1 MMKKYFK
8 FQQGTII
15 DYNKNT
21 SSGTIISL
29 NNPKEKVNFFLSD
42 LSRINSGEIN
52 GLSVSF
58 SQINII
64 KKEKWASVVVAD

>member
-1 MMKKYFK
+1 MKKYFK